1 MTARISWRSDLGR
14 DTLDKIVKV
23 VPAWKDGLRPVQADL
38 VAAILYGDDVLCCT
52 ATGDGKSAA
61 FSIPILVLSK
71 RIQHEFDIVSSR
83 TSNAGWT
90 GRSSGNADQM

>member
-14 DTLDKIVKV
+14 DTLNKIVKKV

-38 VAAILYGDDVLCCT
+38 VSAILDGDDVLCCT

-61 FSIPILVLSK
+61 FSIPILVLNEYNVFTALMYSSTFLAK
-71 RIQHEFDIVSSR
+71 DIAS
-83 TSNAGWT
+83 AH
-90 GRSSGNADQM
+90 